1 MDGKA
6 GGNGRADQAGP
17 AAIETCGG
25 GWQVADL
32 GRLVAETSA
41 KGALSSADGFCHQTT
56 RSSAMVC
63 AGTTADESLTHDM
76 KRA

>member
-25 GWQVADL
+25 GWHVADL
-32 GRLVAETSA
+32 GRLGAETSA

-63 AGTTADESLTHDM
+63 AGTTADDSLTHDM